1 MNSFIQPLS
10 LATFNDTE
18 AQPPYLNTPRSLEA
32 CRIHGVA
39 PLELVAVSI
48 NEFRKDYPDNPDI
61 AQRRFDRVD
70 GARKR
75 ILGDVLTEWTHL
87 NEIGWT
93 KEPKT
98 RPKSAKKETIIS
110 VRPEAHC
117 ELLELQASRFRKIE
131 RDNLLAVKRLC
142 SKEIKAAYLEVK
154 NKQILAKQ
162 AGNGEALESKKRELK
177 ATKEEYLHEQFEVAN
192 EKKRIE
198 ANELKRLQAL
208 ETKQSLEKDAA
219 LVTKLAEE
227 KRVREDREERKQR
240 DKENTRLKKEG
251 ILKVIQSENEQRKQM
266 SEFRQKDS
274 EERYK
279 HYKEISEE
287 QRANKRKNLKLKIS
301 KARESVEN
309 TAETRSI
316 EVKKQLEEGDKK
328 RTLALKEKEEKR
340 IEEVRIENEKYEKKM
355 QKIVLAT
362 QGDVVEKKSAKILAE
377 IEFKDKLSKDM
388 LNKVKQVCIIFI
400 IFVNIAILLIII
412 FYYFIGTRET

>member
-10 LATFNDTE
+10 LATFNDNE

-75 ILGDVLTEWTHL
+75 ILGEVLKEWTHL
-87 NEIGWT
+87 NEIEWT
-93 KEPKT
+93 KQPKP
-98 RPKSAKKETIIS
+98 RPKSATKETIIS

-154 NKQILAKQ
+154 NKQILSKQ
-162 AGNGEALESKKRELK
+162 ADDSEVIAEKAREMKL
-177 ATKEEYLHEQFEVAN
+177 ARDEYLHEQFEAAN

-198 ANELKRLQAL
+198 EIELKRLQAL
-208 ETKQSLEKDAA
+208 ETKNALDKEAAA
-219 LVTKLAEE
+219 LAKAAEE
-227 KRVREDREERKQR
+227 KKIREDREERKQR

-266 SEFRQKDS
+266 SEFRLKDS
-274 EERYK
+274 EDRYK
-279 HYKEISEE
+279 HYKEISED
-287 QRANKRKNLKLKIS
+287 QRATRRKNLELKIS
-301 KARESVEN
+301 KAKETVES
-309 TAETRSI
+309 TAESKAM
-316 EVKKQLEEGDKK
+316 EVKKQLEEDDAK
-328 RTLALKEKEEKR
+328 RTLALKEKEAQRLEA
-340 IEEVRIENEKYEKKM
+340 VRIENEKYEKKM
-355 QKIVLAT
+355 EKIVNIT
-362 QGDVVEKKSAKILAE
+362 QGDVVEKKASKILAE
-377 IEFKDKLSKDM
+377 IEFKDKLSKEM
-388 LNKVKQVCIIFI
+388 LDKVKQVCI
-400 IFVNIAILLIII
+400 
-412 FYYFIGTRET
+412 FYYF